1 MFLAFLQ
8 LKKPGS
14 LYHRT
19 EPPKCQ
25 NLDSVSF
32 TPPTSPIPPSR
43 IGSEDLGDTGLVF
56 ICTTYI
62 CHLQKWADT

>member
-1 MFLAFLQ
+1 MFLAFL
-8 LKKPGS
+8 LLTKPGS
-14 LYHRT
+14 LYNRT

-32 TPPTSPIPPSR
+32 TPPSSTTRRLVSGRR
-43 IGSEDLGDTGLVF
+43 ILATRASF
-56 ICTTYI
+56 YTTYI